1 MDDKKPISFH
11 FQPYDFKNG
20 GNAVEKSDG
29 TSAKLRRYICGVSSG
44 PRFDKHK
51 ERMTEKCIAS
61 YLEQANSGDVLLY
74 PDVHGIRASEDIGI
88 LVKGMQLENGDWY
101 TEYRLYD
108 EDDDVD
114 AKSLDTAKK
123 VWKQMKGLPPY
134 RRPMQKGFSVEGYIP
149 PGGILS
155 AVEKNGNV
163 TERVIDNVLLDGVLL
178 VPRPAYQDSIACAVY
193 KALGE
198 MPPER
203 AEAVKTAISSAFSKV
218 LKGQDLENQY
228 FKARCA
234 LGDALDETVRKAM
247 ERRGDPTT
255 RQELEI
261 AFREHGN
268 LMVDLIMKSQDLFEN
283 NGQGGEQKTAS
294 APYGVAA
301 ARASHGEVHKAL
313 SGFIQKSRNKHHQ
326 TLPHRFSDALVSGI
340 KNL

>member
-1 MDDKKPISFH
+1 MDDRKPISFH
-11 FQPYDFKNG
+11 FHPYDFKNG
-20 GNAVEKSDG
+20 GNAVEKSEG

-44 PRFDKHK
+44 PRWDKHK
-51 ERMTEKCIAS
+51 ERMTENCIKS
-61 YLEQANSGDVLLY
+61 FIEQANSGDILLY

-88 LVKGMQLENGDWY
+88 LTKANQMENGDWY

-114 AKSLDTAKK
+114 TKSLETSKK

-134 RRPMQKGFSVEGYIP
+134 RRPMQKGFSVEGFIP
-149 PGGILS
+149 ANGIIS
-155 AVEKNGNV
+155 AVEKNGNLS
-163 TERVIDNVLLDGVLL
+163 ERVIDNVLLDGVLL

-203 AEAVKTAISSAFSKV
+203 VETLRSAISSAFSKV
-218 LKGQDLENQY
+218 LKGQDMENQY
-228 FKARCA
+228 FRARCA

-261 AFREHGN
+261 AFQEHGN

-283 NGQGGEQKTAS
+283 NGQGGEQKTALT
-294 APYGVAA
+294 PYGAIT
-301 ARASHGEVHKAL
+301 ARASQADVHKAL
-313 SGFIQKSRNKHHQ
+313 TGFIQKSRNKHQPVLHQ
-326 TLPHRFSDALVSGI
+326 RFSDALAVGI